1 MKKSYIISAMFALV
15 MVFSMSCET
24 LDESPKSVL
33 APEGLFTTPEE
44 LQAAVNGGYSLLT
57 REEFYGRKLSLAL
70 LVRGDMC
77 GIGDPSTAA
86 RRQTCDLMQMEV
98 DNGLVNVFWP
108 IGYKVL
114 AAANT
119 VINAQGVVSGSEEDV
134 NAVVAEAYF
143 LRAYVHYV
151 YVRLFGEIIY
161 MDGQPIDDPLAVQQS
176 PIDESYRGIIGDLE
190 FAAQWLADVPADRS
204 HPGKAAAHGLLA
216 SVYMTRATS
225 TAAEGTDWQDALD
238 HAEEVINNEGQYA
251 VGLEEDYYDIFDP
264 NYVSSE
270 ILFKVDM
277 IANDSYEKTPGDIG
291 GSNAGTDQIGSVTGP
306 RGDERFTAV
315 NSAAFG
321 WSAIVPELE
330 VYTNWDGKDY
340 RKAVSLDTAITF
352 EGTPDYYFT
361 NWGSI
366 PQNVARPAIAK
377 YFRAVGESNVI
388 HGIETGP
395 SLRDSNAKH
404 IMMRYA
410 EVILIAAEAAVEL
423 GDNAKA
429 VSYINRVRARARGAA
444 GAGDSKYPP
453 SAVPA
458 DISGT
463 VTVDDVLEERRLEL
477 AFEGVRWYDIV
488 RREKG
493 NVFSGAA
500 PALETRNFDSGKDY
514 LWPKY
519 EVDVTLLDGLT
530 QNPGY

>member
-77 GIGDPSTAA
+77 GIGDPSTSA
-86 RRQTCDLMQMEV
+86 RRQTCDLMQMGV

-108 IGYKVL
+108 IGYKIL

-119 VINAQGVVSGSEEDV
+119 VINAQDVVSGDEADV
-134 NAVVAEAYF
+134 NAVVAQAYF

-151 YVRLFGEIIY
+151 YMRLFGEIIY
-161 MDGQPIDDPLAVQQS
+161 MDGQPIDDPLAIQQTS
-176 PIDESYRGIIGDLE
+176 IADSYEGIIADLE
-190 FAAQWLADVPADRS
+190 YAAEWLVDIPVDGS
-204 HPGKAAAHGLLA
+204 YPGKAAAHGMLA
-216 SVYMTRATS
+216 SVHMTRATS
-225 TAAEGTDWQDALD
+225 TAAETSDWQDALD
-238 HAEEVINNEGQYA
+238 HAEEVINNEGKYGVA
-251 VGLEEDYYDIFDP
+251 LETDYYDIFDP
-264 NYVSSE
+264 NHTSTEV
-270 ILFKVDM
+270 LFKVVM
-277 IANDSYEKTPGDIG
+277 IANDSYEKTPGDLG
-291 GSNAGTDQIGSVTGP
+291 GSNAGTDQIASVTGP

-315 NSAAFG
+315 NAAAFG

-330 VYTNWDGKDY
+330 VYTSWNGKDY

-352 EGTPDYYFT
+352 EGNPDYYFT
-361 NWGSI
+361 NWGGI

-377 YFRAVGESNVI
+377 YFRAVGESNTI
-388 HGIETGP
+388 NGIETGP

-410 EVILIAAEAAVEL
+410 EVLLIAAEASVEL
-423 GDNAKA
+423 GNNAAA
-429 VSYINRVRARARGAA
+429 VSYINRVRARARNAA
-444 GAGDSKYPP
+444 GAGDAKYPP
-453 SAVPA
+453 SPVPA
-458 DISGT
+458 DITGT
-463 VTVDDVLEERRLEL
+463 VTIDDVLEERRLEL
-477 AFEGVRWYDIV
+477 AFEGVRWYDII
-488 RREKG
+488 RRKKG
-493 NVFSGAA
+493 DVFLGAA
-500 PALETRNFDSGKDY
+500 PALETRNFDPARDY
-514 LWPKY
+514 LWPKFD
-519 EVDVTLLDGLT
+519 VDVTLLDGLT